1 MLYAV
6 EAVSAARGFM
16 RTRTAVTFALT
27 SVLSVISVVGGAWA
41 AAATANAGEP
51 KLEGSFKDWF
61 VYSAGRGANRTCFAV
76 SLPKEM
82 TPTNVTRGK
91 VSFLISNWPA
101 QKKKNE
107 PSIVAGY
114 PYRPMSKATV
124 QIGSDKFDFGLV
136 SAEEAWMEGEMD
148 EVKLLAAMKRGAT
161 MSVTGTS
168 TRGTL
173 TRDEYSL
180 SGISAALEKLDSSC
194 K

>member
-1 MLYAV
+1 MRRHIGVVFVFAASLVLLAV
-6 EAVSAARGFM
+6 APAAK
-16 RTRTAVTFALT
+16 
-27 SVLSVISVVGGAWA
+27 A
-41 AAATANAGEP
+41 AAAANNAGP
-51 KLEGSFKDWF
+51 KLEGSFKDWY

-76 SLPKEM
+76 SMPKEM
-82 TPTNVTRGK
+82 TPTNVNRGK
-91 VSFLISNWPA
+91 VSFLISSFPA

-114 PYRPMSKATV
+114 PYKPMSKATV
-124 QIGSDKFDFGLV
+124 QIGSDKFEFGLV

-148 EVKLLAAMKRGAT
+148 EAKLLVAMKRGTT
-161 MSVTGTS
+161 MSITGTS

-180 SGISAALEKLDSSC
+180 DGISAALEKLDTSC